1 MPGMVQVPNKMLTEW
16 INEYHLKRPIK
27 MGLSDLNYNLAKHML
42 QRCQNV
48 LFNTF
53 ASSAKMRETE
63 KLS

>member
-27 MGLSDLNYNLAKHML
+27 MGLSDNLAKHML
-42 QRCQNV
+42 QRRQNV

-53 ASSAKMRETE
+53 ASSAKMRDTE
-63 KLS
+63 KLY